1 MTDSPPTILLQA
13 GHDRRISGGHPW
25 AYSNE
30 LRLDPA
36 AKALPPGTLVRLAR
50 ADGKVLGIASFNRN
64 TLIAARLL
72 LRDGA
77 ATPAAIDGDFLRRRL
92 AAALRL
98 RDHFFDAPYYRL
110 VHAEGDGLPG
120 FIIDRFGD
128 VLVMQA
134 NTAGADALTPL
145 MLDALDDL
153 LAPKAIVL
161 RNDSAYRE
169 LEGLKREIALA
180 RGQLPARVEAI
191 EHGVSHGIEP
201 LDGQKTGW
209 FFDLHG
215 ARGLIAGL
223 ARGGTVLDLCCNSGA
238 FALAALK
245 AGAVSAVLVDRAQQA
260 LGAAEATARAN
271 GLADRTRFIRADMF
285 EEAERQREAAS
296 RYDVVVADPPSFAKS
311 RKDVP
316 QALRAYRKLAR
327 DAAGLVAPGGFL
339 FIASCSH
346 NIEHD
351 AFTAEVARGIAN
363 AGREARIIA
372 DAGAGPDHPVHPQL
386 PETGYLKWLVLA
398 LD

>member
-134 NTAGADALTPL
+134 NTAGADALTP
-145 MLDALDDL
+145 
-153 LAPKAIVL
+153 
-161 RNDSAYRE
+161 
-169 LEGLKREIALA
+169 
-180 RGQLPARVEAI
+180 
-191 EHGVSHGIEP
+191 
-201 LDGQKTGW
+201 
-209 FFDLHG
+209 
-215 ARGLIAGL
+215 
-223 ARGGTVLDLCCNSGA
+223 
-238 FALAALK
+238 
-245 AGAVSAVLVDRAQQA
+245 
-260 LGAAEATARAN
+260 
-271 GLADRTRFIRADMF
+271 
-285 EEAERQREAAS
+285 
-296 RYDVVVADPPSFAKS
+296 
-311 RKDVP
+311 
-316 QALRAYRKLAR
+316 
-327 DAAGLVAPGGFL
+327 
-339 FIASCSH
+339 
-346 NIEHD
+346 
-351 AFTAEVARGIAN
+351 
-363 AGREARIIA
+363 
-372 DAGAGPDHPVHPQL
+372 
-386 PETGYLKWLVLA
+386 
-398 LD
+398 